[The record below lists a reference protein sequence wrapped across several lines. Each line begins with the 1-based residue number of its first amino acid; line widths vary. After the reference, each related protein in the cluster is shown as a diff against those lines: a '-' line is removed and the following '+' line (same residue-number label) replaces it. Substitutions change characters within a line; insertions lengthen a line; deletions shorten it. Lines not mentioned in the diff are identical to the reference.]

1 MGPLNAAAVRAA
13 QPATHGLA
21 GAAQPATH
29 GLAGA
34 ALAGTGS

>member
-1 MGPLNAAAVRAA
+1 MGPLNAAAV
-13 QPATHGLA
+13 